1 MTRDLPTLS
10 QAHRELE
17 AHDDAHEL
25 VLYAENTGEL
35 YSEKKKL
42 ERFLSLQWKRNG
54 YKPTAAL
61 VAWRLFAKRAAK
73 RYEREIKGSH
83 FHVERG
89 INVAAAYWEA
99 ALRDELMRESRKTM
113 NDPRRSSRD
122 KRRRSLRERIA
133 ARNEQ
138 NKRIGAHVYRHPMD
152 HTAGMGDRRFENPQR
167 GFAVQSFEFKTVS
180 DGRYVA
186 AFQVHLPGGRKTAEG
201 WTGPELLES
210 PSRCLEAALRILRLS
225 LRRCAH
231 LPAEERLSFYA
242 RGRCESEQGRR
253 ISWDRF
259 RLQRYAFSP

>member
-186 AFQVHLPGGRKTAEG
+186 ANLPLPPWITRTAGRKVTFYY
-201 WTGPELLES
+201 S
-210 PSRCLEAALRILRLS
+210 PVQYDRDRRMALNADFALRHGAKYVS
-225 LRRCAH
+225 DH
-231 LPAEERLSFYA
+231 VGSA
-242 RGRCESEQGRR
+242 R
-253 ISWDRF
+253 
-259 RLQRYAFSP
+259 